1 MSSAFD
7 IIDSLIIATHNN
19 GKLVEIRD
27 ILKAYLT
34 PEQIVSAGE
43 LGLNEPEETGLTFS
57 ANAQLKALAAY
68 NATGKAAL
76 ADDSGLEVDILDGAP
91 GIYSA
96 RWGGKHKD
104 FSLAMERVESEIK
117 AKGAKATGQKARFVC
132 AMALAL
138 PDGSVHDF
146 VGMSEGTLT
155 FPMRGEQGFGYDP
168 IFIPSGYDQTFA
180 EIGATEKYA
189 LSHRTNAFKKLL
201 AWLPQR
207 ETV

>member
-7 IIDSLIIATHNN
+7 TIDSLIIATHNK

-27 ILKAYLT
+27 ILKDYLA
-34 PEQIVSAGE
+34 PEKIMSAGE
-43 LGLNEPEETGLTFS
+43 LDLDEPEETGLTFS

-68 NATGKAAL
+68 KTTGKAAL
-76 ADDSGLEVDILDGAP
+76 ADDSGLEVDILNGNP

-96 RWGGKHKD
+96 RWGGEEKD
-104 FSLAMERVESEIK
+104 FSLAMNRVKTEIEV
-117 AKGAKATGQKARFVC
+117 KGAQPTGQKARFVC

-146 VGMSEGTLT
+146 VGTSEGTLT

-168 IFIPSGYDQTFA
+168 IFIPNGYDKTFA
-180 EIGATEKYA
+180 EIGSVEKYA

-201 AWLPQR
+201 AWLPQH
-207 ETV
+207 ETA